1 MQEAR
6 RRGERER
13 RKGQSGFSWQM
24 ESRLSLRNYGHSHY
38 TGLWYYVWPG
48 NLVEPFGGSMRSAE
62 RERERDAYGEF
73 GWKSASG
80 YWSRMEKIIEHLAG
94 AFERFVTPSTIRMR
108 FAKFRLKRTL
118 QVKQYWNNIHVSV
131 QGTLKCC
138 RLVWSASE
146 IFKRLSCFAIGI
158 EHCLLLISRWAKNHF
173 LLK

>member
-1 MQEAR
+1 MDSEILAGAGSKEER
-6 RRGERER
+6 RERER

-48 NLVEPFGGSMRSAE
+48 NLVEPFAGLMRSAERE

-108 FAKFRLKRTL
+108 SFCQISIETYTASKTIL
-118 QVKQYWNNIHVSV
+118 KQYTRFSSRNS
-131 QGTLKCC
+131 QMLQTG
-138 RLVWSASE
+138 LVCV
-146 IFKRLSCFAIGI
+146 RDL
-158 EHCLLLISRWAKNHF
+158 
-173 LLK
+173 